1 MLERINKQR
10 FTVLLFL
17 SSVFGGLSYI
27 WSLPNFL
34 NFLFN
39 FDVMMIST
47 TTLSLSLLVD
57 KISLSFSSLIC
68 FISGCVF
75 MFSRWYMKDDVFF
88 WRFTWILLLFVMSMN
103 ILVFS
108 GSLMMLLVG
117 WDGLGVTSFALIIYY
132 ESKASLR
139 AGFMTLLINRIG
151 DVIIMST
158 MVFLTLQ
165 GMTLLVGGNM
175 YMLLLFCLGG
185 LTKSAQYPFSAWL
198 PAAMAAPTPVS
209 ALVHSSTLV
218 TAGVYILIRGLN
230 TINIST
236 EIVSILLFCGAMT
249 SLLGGLCA
257 VYENDLK
264 KIIAYSTLSQL
275 GVMMFSL
282 GLGLPFLA
290 LLHLYTHAMFKAMLF
305 LVAGFMLMMS
315 YGVQDIRLLGSVLKN
330 SPFLLV
336 FLNTSSLCLMG
347 VPYLSAY
354 FSKHAIL
361 VNMMAGAINILSM
374 IVMVVA
380 TILSSVYM
388 IRMLK
393 NLNWSTRVITLT
405 TPPYNRLYMYSP
417 LMLLYMGAVYF
428 GSMMNMMDPVYT
440 TYSILPLY
448 VNLIMNSLLFVG
460 VLMGVFIYKSK
471 GVHGLATMFYLV
483 PLWQN
488 STQIGNFLVHK
499 SKSVEVG
506 WIEPFI
512 YMKSF
517 SMFLTNLNKK
527 SLWPNSSFSFTVYS
541 IGFMFMMLYYV
552 TY

>member
-1 MLERINKQR
+1 MLGRIHKQR

-17 SSVFGGLSYI
+17 SSLFISLFYI
-27 WSLPNFL
+27 WSLPNFV
-34 NFLFN
+34 NFLVN
-39 FDVMMIST
+39 FDLMMIST
-47 TTLSLSLLVD
+47 IPLSLSVLID
-57 KISLSFSSLIC
+57 KVSLSFSSLIC

-75 MFSRWYMKDDVFF
+75 MFSRLYMKDDVFF
-88 WRFTWILLLFVMSMN
+88 WRFTWLLLLFVLSMN

-108 GSLMMLLVG
+108 GSLLLLLVG

-132 ESKASLR
+132 ESSASLR

-151 DVIIMST
+151 DVIIMSA
-158 MVFLTLQ
+158 MVFLVFQ
-165 GMTLLVGGNM
+165 GSTLLIKGNM

-230 TINIST
+230 TINISS
-236 EIVSILLFCGAMT
+236 EIIITLLFCGAMT
-249 SLLGGLCA
+249 SLVGGLCA
-257 VYENDLK
+257 VYENDIK

-282 GLGLPFLA
+282 GLDLPLLA

-305 LVAGFMLMMS
+305 LVAGYMLMMS
-315 YGVQDIRLLGSVLKN
+315 YGVQDIRLLGSMMKN

-336 FLNTSSLCLMG
+336 FLNTSALCLMG

-361 VNMMAGAINILSM
+361 GNMMMTHINIFSM
-374 IVMVVA
+374 FVMVVA
-380 TILSSVYM
+380 TILSGVYM
-388 IRMLK
+388 LRMLK
-393 NLNWSTRVITLT
+393 NLNWSTQVIMLT
-405 TPPYNRLYMYSP
+405 NFPFMKVSMYMP
-417 LMLLYMGAVYF
+417 LILLFIGAVYF
-428 GSMMNMMDPVYT
+428 GWMMDKMDPVFI
-440 TYSILPLY
+440 TYMFLPSY
-448 VNLIMNSLLFVG
+448 SWWTMNSLMFLG
-460 VLMGVFIYKSK
+460 VLSGVLIYKSK
-471 GVHGLATMFYLV
+471 GINSLSNMFYMV
-483 PLWQN
+483 PLWSL
-488 STQIGNFLVHK
+488 STRVGNFMVHK

-506 WIEPFI
+506 WIEPYT
-512 YMKSF
+512 YM
-517 SMFLTNLNKK
+517 
-527 SLWPNSSFSFTVYS
+527 SSFSLFLMTLNMKCMWPSTSFNYMMYS
-541 IGFMFMMLYYV
+541 IGFLMMMYCV